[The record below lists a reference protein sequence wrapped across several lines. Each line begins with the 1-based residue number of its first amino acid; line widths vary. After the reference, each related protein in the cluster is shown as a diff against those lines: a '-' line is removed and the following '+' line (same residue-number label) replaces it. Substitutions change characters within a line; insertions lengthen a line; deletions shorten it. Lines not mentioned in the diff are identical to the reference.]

1 MKQKFLLT
9 FLMMVVVAVFVT
21 TNIYAQNK
29 ATVVKQNSNSTTY
42 KFEEI
47 EFTLPSS
54 FVERTNQNKDT
65 VKEYFSVSS
74 STIEE
79 LVKMPGYLLNRKIY
93 KKIEKGENI
102 TKQVLIDFFEQGEQF
117 LLLDYSSMSTFE
129 ESYKLENKN
138 DMYIESALYN
148 TADGMLFSNY
158 LSYSFAILKNE
169 KIFSISIVSEIDD
182 DFVKKNPEYFRAEE
196 KNIKWKFENRTN
208 NGWIDFCKDYIS
220 ENKIFSSNLQ
230 NLQNAFKMFIDTV
243 K

>member
-1 MKQKFLLT
+1 
-9 FLMMVVVAVFVT
+9 
-21 TNIYAQNK
+21 
-29 ATVVKQNSNSTTY
+29 
-42 KFEEI
+42 
-47 EFTLPSS
+47 
-54 FVERTNQNKDT
+54 
-65 VKEYFSVSS
+65 
-74 STIEE
+74 
-79 LVKMPGYLLNRKIY
+79 
-93 KKIEKGENI
+93 
-102 TKQVLIDFFEQGEQF
+102 
-117 LLLDYSSMSTFE
+117 
-129 ESYKLENKN
+129 
-138 DMYIESALYN
+138 MYIESALYN

-169 KIFSISIVSEIDD
+169 KIFSINIVSEIDD

>member
-54 FVERTNQNKDT
+54 FIEGTRANRKNFKQ
-65 VKEYFSVSS
+65 YFIVSS
-74 STIEE
+74 LTIDEYE
-79 LVKMPGYLLNRKIY
+79 KLPGYFFNRKILN
-93 KKIEKGENI
+93 IVENGGDI
-102 TKQVLIDFFEQGEQF
+102 TRDTLINFFESNEKF
-117 LLLDYSSMSTFE
+117 VLLDYSSMSTFE

-169 KIFSISIVSEIDD
+169 KIYSINIVSEIDD

>member
-1 MKQKFLLT
+1 
-9 FLMMVVVAVFVT
+9 MMVVVAVFVT

>member
-29 ATVVKQNSNSTTY
+29 ATVVKQNSSLTTY

-54 FVERTNQNKDT
+54 FIEGTRANRKNFKQ
-65 VKEYFSVSS
+65 YFIVSS
-74 STIEE
+74 LTIDEYE
-79 LVKMPGYLLNRKIY
+79 KLPGYFFNRKILN
-93 KKIEKGENI
+93 IVENGGDI
-102 TKQVLIDFFEQGEQF
+102 TRDTLINFFESNEKF
-117 LLLDYSSMSTFE
+117 VLLDYSSMSVFE

-158 LSYSFAILKNE
+158 LSYSFEILKDEKIYSISIITQINDDFVTQFSE
-169 KIFSISIVSEIDD
+169 YFDSKASYKKWNFIDRKNNGWLDFYDDFISENPKLPLYIKDLQTAYKIFS
-182 DFVKKNPEYFRAEE
+182 K
-196 KNIKWKFENRTN
+196 
-208 NGWIDFCKDYIS
+208 
-220 ENKIFSSNLQ
+220 
-230 NLQNAFKMFIDTV
+230 TV

>member
-29 ATVVKQNSNSTTY
+29 ATVVKQNSSLTTY

-47 EFTLPSS
+47 EFTLPSC
-54 FVERTNQNKDT
+54 FVERTNQNKET
-65 VKEYFSVSS
+65 VKEYFTVSS

-79 LVKMPGYLLNRKIY
+79 LEKMPGYLLNRKIY

-102 TKQVLIDFFEQGEQF
+102 TKQVLIDFFKQGEQF
-117 LLLDYSSMSTFE
+117 LLLDYSSMSTFK

-158 LSYSFAILKNE
+158 LSYSFEILKDEKIYSISIITQINDDFVTQFSE
-169 KIFSISIVSEIDD
+169 YFDSKASYKKWNFIDRKNNGWLDFYDDFISENPKLPLYIKDLQTAYKIFS
-182 DFVKKNPEYFRAEE
+182 K
-196 KNIKWKFENRTN
+196 
-208 NGWIDFCKDYIS
+208 
-220 ENKIFSSNLQ
+220 
-230 NLQNAFKMFIDTV
+230 TV

>member
-65 VKEYFSVSS
+65 IKEYFSVSS

-169 KIFSISIVSEIDD
+169 KIYSINIVSEIDD

>member
-47 EFTLPSS
+47 EFTLPSC
-54 FVERTNQNKDT
+54 FVERTNQNKDA

-74 STIEE
+74 YTIEE

-158 LSYSFAILKNE
+158 ISYSFAILKNE
-169 KIFSISIVSEIDD
+169 KIFSINIVSEIDD